1 VLKFESYT
9 FKNILPHKKYG
20 ETIMSRHSSLKS
32 SGKIKVKRNV
42 LKRYERIDILKKT
55 GKLKMAIAHS
65 AFLKLNRKPNY

>member
-1 VLKFESYT
+1 MLKFESYT

-55 GKLKMAIAHS
+55 GKLKDGDS
-65 AFLKLNRKPNY
+65 PFGLPKTKPEA